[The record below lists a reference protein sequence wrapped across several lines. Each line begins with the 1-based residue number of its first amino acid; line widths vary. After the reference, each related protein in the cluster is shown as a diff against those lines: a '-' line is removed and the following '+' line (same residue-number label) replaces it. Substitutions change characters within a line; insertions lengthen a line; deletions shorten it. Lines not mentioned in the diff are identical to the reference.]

1 MQNVAVYCVNA
12 VIHAAIFSAYTASPM
27 ITKHPRSVV
36 VRESNVTSVE
46 CLANAIGIIHYQW
59 EKYFLTNESWMTPS
73 NKAIN
78 FTSPKLIFIAITEQD
93 EGIYRCIASN
103 NDGSKI
109 SNNATI
115 TVYGK

>member
-1 MQNVAVYCVNA
+1 
-12 VIHAAIFSAYTASPM
+12 M

-36 VRESNVTSVE
+36 VRENNMASVE
-46 CLANAIGIIHYQW
+46 CLASAIGKIHYQW
-59 EKYFLTNESWMTPS
+59 EKYFLTNDSWITQS

-78 FTSPKLIFIAITEQD
+78 FTSPKLIFIAITEED
-93 EGIYRCIASN
+93 EGIYHCIASN